1 MPLVK
6 INGEHLLA
14 DPSLPSYGR
23 QKAGCS
29 LLQFYSLGQ
38 GVSDLICGS
47 QGLSCISE
55 QIGAPYILK
64 ACSSS
69 GRAPVLSKRE
79 LGSPSA
85 IKEGEGDGR
94 ATVQNARRVWK
105 RAGRNE
111 GCERKKC
118 VAEGRRERRHAL
130 KFSFCLLFENL

>member
-1 MPLVK
+1 LPLVK

-29 LLQFYSLGQ
+29 QLQLYSLGQ

-55 QIGAPYILK
+55 QIGAPYILR

-85 IKEGEGDGR
+85 IKEGEMEGQPCRMQGVCGSEQAGMKAANERD
-94 ATVQNARRVWK
+94 VWLRGGEK
-105 RAGRNE
+105 E
-111 GCERKKC
+111 GM
-118 VAEGRRERRHAL
+118 H
-130 KFSFCLLFENL
+130 